1 MSSFGCILKP
11 LGKNQHKSRAHIHA
25 HCLVWYHYINMK
37 TGSRTEQAS
46 CELQL
51 NSPPYRAAR
60 GRGSL
65 LAFTI
70 FTAYIQLQNKGGGNM
85 EVVVVVV
92 VGDQRK
98 SIGLDLVQARSLS
111 RWTPLDSQEEK
122 QTDIACELHPA
133 CLFSLTFRIVNTFR
147 WIWHEGGCYIATPRA
162 AIQRDNCLCTF
173 D

>member
-1 MSSFGCILKP
+1 
-11 LGKNQHKSRAHIHA
+11 
-25 HCLVWYHYINMK
+25 MK
-37 TGSRTEQAS
+37 TGSWTEQAS
-46 CELQL
+46 RELQL
-51 NSPPYRAAR
+51 NSPPYRVAK
-60 GRGSL
+60 GQGGL

-85 EVVVVVV
+85 EVVEGTREKVL
-92 VGDQRK
+92 GF
-98 SIGLDLVQARSLS
+98 SLVPAWSLS

-162 AIQRDNCLCTF
+162 AIQRDNCLCTQ
-173 D
+173 DLNVDLCARL